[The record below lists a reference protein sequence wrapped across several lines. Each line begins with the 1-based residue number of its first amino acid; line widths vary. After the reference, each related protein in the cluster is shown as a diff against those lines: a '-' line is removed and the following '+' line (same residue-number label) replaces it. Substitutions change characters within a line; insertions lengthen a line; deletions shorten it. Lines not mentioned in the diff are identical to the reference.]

1 MIMINI
7 DARATKKFDTEFAGE
22 GFDTEHKDH
31 SNSAS
36 NTCCHTFKLKQ
47 A

>member
-1 MIMINI
+1 MIMIDI
-7 DARATKKFDTEFAGE
+7 DAHATKKFNAEFAGE

-31 SNSAS
+31 PNRAS
-36 NTCCHTFKLKQ
+36 STCCHTFKAKQ